1 MKLYVPYFFSLV
13 IHLFPFG
20 LDIVVL
26 IENSEFSICLY
37 FSLTFYE
44 NETEKQLKS
53 IVGALV
59 FLGTYDPVITEQG
72 H

>member
-1 MKLYVPYFFSLV
+1 M

-20 LDIVVL
+20 LDIAVL
-26 IENSEFSICLY
+26 IENSEFSICVF

-44 NETEKQLKS
+44 KEKNPWQLKS

-59 FLGTYDPVITEQG
+59 SHIFLRAYDPAITEQG